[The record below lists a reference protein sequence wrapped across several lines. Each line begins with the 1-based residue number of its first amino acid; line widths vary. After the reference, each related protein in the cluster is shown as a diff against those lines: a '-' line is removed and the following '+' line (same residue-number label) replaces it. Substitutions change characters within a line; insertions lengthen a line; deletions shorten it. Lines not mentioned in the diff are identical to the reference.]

1 MRILYKDFSDGYLS
15 VAEVTGTTYY
25 EEEQILEFIGSDRDF
40 AIKAD
45 EKLAEK
51 LVLDLYENGRLDVTA
66 YEPADIDFLFEED
79 DDEDYEE
86 DDAGFNDEDVLDVY
100 FADDDDNGIRIPRTI
115 RFPKN
120 RD

>member
-1 MRILYKDFSDGYLS
+1 MRVLYKDFTDGYLT

-25 EEEQILEFIGSDRDF
+25 EEEQVLEFIGSDRDF

-51 LVLDLYENGRLDVTA
+51 LVRSLYENGRLDVSG
-66 YEPADIDFLFEED
+66 YEPADVDFLFEED
-79 DDEDYEE
+79 DEDYEDE
-86 DDAGFNDEDVLDVY
+86 DADFEDEDVLNVY
-100 FADDDDNGIRIPRTI
+100 LADDDEEGIRIPRTI

-120 RD
+120 RS